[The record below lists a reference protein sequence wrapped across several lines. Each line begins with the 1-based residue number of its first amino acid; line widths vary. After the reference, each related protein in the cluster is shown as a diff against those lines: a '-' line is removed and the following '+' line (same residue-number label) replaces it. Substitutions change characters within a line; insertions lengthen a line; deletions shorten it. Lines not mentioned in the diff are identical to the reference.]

1 MRTRADLRTS
11 SGVICSCKFDR
22 MQLDDDELRELYSKI
37 GSVFDDDGNDDEY
50 PSLCGLTV
58 Q

>member
-1 MRTRADLRTS
+1 MS
-11 SGVICSCKFDR
+11 SSAISLHNFDR

-37 GSVFDDDGNDDEY
+37 GSVFDDDGNDDECV
-50 PSLCGLTV
+50 SFFALTA

>member
-1 MRTRADLRTS
+1 MSNSATS
-11 SGVICSCKFDR
+11 LHNSDR

-37 GSVFDDDGNDDEY
+37 GSVFDDDGNDDECV
-50 PSLCGLTV
+50 SLFVLTV